1 MEQEK
6 LTFFEKTN
14 NWLKNSITIRLLTIG
29 ILILLLLIPVSMVQ
43 DLIREREYR
52 QEGAIR
58 EVSSKWGKAQTVIG
72 LVLTVPYNAYTKVYD
87 DDNNKYKLVQSREY
101 AHFLPNQLI
110 IEGEVLPEMRYRGIY
125 EVIVYNSKL
134 KLTGAFS
141 YPGFEEWKIKDEN
154 IIWNDAFVSLGL
166 SDLRGIQE
174 NVSFKWNDEQYDFN
188 PGIETNDVISTGIS
202 CRIPIQPTD
211 TSSTDW
217 KFSLDLNFNGSS
229 SLNFIPIGKST
240 NVSIKSTWENP
251 SFDGAF
257 LPDNRDI
264 SKDGFTAIWDVL
276 HLNRPYP
283 QSFRGATKGVYQ
295 SAFGV
300 NLIVP
305 VDEYQKSMRSAK
317 YASMFITLTF
327 LLFFFVQILNQVRI
341 HPIQYIIVGLALCV
355 FYTLLIALSEHIS
368 FKISYLISSVS
379 IITMI
384 TLYAHSIAKKQQV
397 NQSDWIDSDASLF
410 VYLFNHPNAGLCVAN
425 GKYWTVHCIGNNYVL
440 IPKNRLVRYPTEK
453 K

>member
-6 LTFFEKTN
+6 LTFFERAN

-43 DLIREREYR
+43 DLIRERENR

-58 EVSSKWGKAQTVIG
+58 EISSKWGEAQTVIG

-87 DDNNKYKLVQSREY
+87 DDDKYKLVQSREY
-101 AHFLPNQLI
+101 AHFLPDQLI

-134 KLTGAFS
+134 NLTGTFS
-141 YPGFEEWKIKDEN
+141 YPDFEEWKIEEEN
-154 IIWNDAFVSLGL
+154 IIWGDAFVSLGL
-166 SDLRGIQE
+166 SDLRGIQG
-174 NVSFKWNDEQYDFN
+174 NVSFNWNDEKYDFN
-188 PGIETNDVISTGIS
+188 PGIESNDVISNGIS
-202 CRIPIQPTD
+202 CRIPIQQTD
-211 TSSTDW
+211 TSSTER

-240 NVSIKSTWENP
+240 NVTIKSVWKNP

-257 LPDNRDI
+257 LPDHREVN
-264 SKDGFTAIWDVL
+264 KDGFTAKWDVL

-283 QSFRGATKGVYQ
+283 QNFRGETQGIYQ
-295 SAFGV
+295 SSFGV
-300 NLIVP
+300 NLFVP

-317 YASMFITLTF
+317 YAAMFIALTF
-327 LLFFFVQILNQVRI
+327 LLFFFVQILNHVRI

-379 IITMI
+379 IIVMI
-384 TLYAHSIAKKQQV
+384 TLYAHSIAK
-397 NQSDWIDSDASLF
+397 NNSLTK
-410 VYLFNHPNAGLCVAN
+410 VIGLILVLLYLFIYSIIQMQDYALLMGSIGLF
-425 GKYWTVHCIGNNYVL
+425 IVL
-440 IPKNRLVRYPTEK
+440 AIIMYLSRKIDWYAIQPKKNE
-453 K
+453 